1 MENRGAKTKTE
12 TDLRQQLQANT
23 EAVEFATRQLA
34 ELSAGTSRVE
44 RDAVIV
50 VHKARPQAGTV
61 RLGYLVGSA
70 SWWPQYRLRGGAA
83 DAPVRLEYLAAVV
96 QQTGEAWPGVR
107 VTLSTARP
115 SLDAAPPELLPL
127 KMAVAG
133 AVDSGPIDAHD
144 DRSQRIVAEARRS
157 PSPCRSTNETPLED
171 VLKYI
176 KQATT
181 TATYPTAFRSTSI
194 PSVSRKPRNP

>member
-1 MENRGAKTKTE
+1 M
-12 TDLRQQLQANT
+12 
-23 EAVEFATRQLA
+23 
-34 ELSAGTSRVE
+34 
-44 RDAVIV
+44 IV

-61 RLGYLVGSA
+61 RLGYLVSSA

-83 DAPVRLEYLAAVV
+83 DAPVRLEYFAAVM

-133 AVDSGPIDAHD
+133 AADSGPIDAHD
-144 DRSQRIVAEARRS
+144 DKSQTDPREA
-157 PSPCRSTNETPLED
+157 
-171 VLKYI
+171 
-176 KQATT
+176 Q
-181 TATYPTAFRSTSI
+181 
-194 PSVSRKPRNP
+194 